1 MSRKKKLQKKIAVA
15 VSVVNLLNMGA
26 PLVLPYVNVAGRV
39 PAAGG
44 QIVQFADT
52 AQSVLYGTAHAANYT
67 IPPDST
73 VNVMNANDTMNVNNG
88 GTGTV
93 TTMSGG
99 VQNVHSGGTGMV
111 VTMSGGTQIVNNGGT
126 GTVTTMNGGEQIV
139 SSGGTGAVS
148 SLQSGGTQIVNYGG
162 MAISTT
168 IDNGGTQSVLS
179 GGTAT
184 DTTLKYKGKQIVS
197 SGGVASGGTFS
208 GVNTNTRGYQ
218 EVFEGGTV
226 VGAIFSAYGNQ
237 TVTGGMARDTTVTSG
252 GIQAITNKGVSLNA
266 AIMSGGTQSATE
278 GGILAGTQT
287 IEAGASASGGTLK
300 EIAVDG
306 KTFKGVQNVNSGG
319 TANNITVTGGGTQFV
334 LSGGTA
340 NGVTLDGGTLSMA
353 GGAIASGTVGGHGK
367 VVYDGG
373 SGQISLGGTN
383 NFSSF
388 TVSGGTLETQNGFHI
403 DSSGGITV
411 NSGGTL
417 IAGGA
422 VTVQTSGSSLTVSGG
437 GTLSAATISTENGG
451 EISMSGGVLQAAGDI
466 AIRHALTNAY
476 GNVSAGGTLTV
487 GGGATQPGSSEQLN
501 LSAGR
506 DIHISG
512 AATVTSLSAG
522 NNISAGGQAV
532 SATNISAGGAIAAG
546 SITAANVSA
555 GGNISASANISADS
569 ISAGGTISAGGNL
582 TAGTLALSAVPASGA
597 AVSAGGDVKVTNLN
611 VSGFNPPHKTS
622 GSLISA
628 GGTVSEMAVNGKSL
642 TADGTITTNT
652 KQVQLASGIDATFD
666 SLSVSLAA
674 DQKALTYDA
683 NNTYTNID
691 FTQVTWQKGAVL
703 FDGSST
709 DHNYSEVKALSTD
722 NFNVVYASPENVA
735 AGDSMTLLK
744 ANTTLQDMAEQTKTH
759 SYRYTPVAG
768 VTVDGNITGRLTNSK
783 GIVTYTP
790 FSNQATKLVF
800 GDVAWKDSGALMTR
814 PANITFAGAD
824 VDTSKIN
831 FTNVTSLEANQKM
844 ILVSGFGNTVGT
856 IIGTKYKVGTG
867 LEGEG
872 EASLTDSDL
881 IFTTKTGTNNLAAQE
896 QTHKTVMAM
905 EAGMALLAAGSE
917 HVGNA
922 MNGIGLAENA
932 GSDGISVAASLGGGA
947 FHYETGSH
955 VNSHTWNAVIAVGR
969 NNETK
974 KGRLEYG
981 IFGEYGKSS
990 YTLHSDAGRGDGDG
1004 HYAGGGL
1011 LVRWTNKHNVYT
1023 ETSLRL
1029 GRMNDTASDILH
1041 DAVGNGYGYD
1051 VHANYFGAHVGV
1063 GQVTNY
1069 RNGRRLEVYGKYFY
1083 TRRDGVN
1090 FDAGPD
1096 HYDLNSVAS
1105 SVLRIGA
1112 RYGTTVKKWNW
1123 YGGLAYE
1130 YEFDGKSV
1138 GTVTNGGVSAAIR
1151 SASVKG
1157 SSVRCELGLRMD
1169 ATKDNPWK
1177 ADIAIYGYGG
1187 KHRGFG
1193 GNVNVAY
1200 TF

>member
-52 AQSVLYGTAHAANYT
+52 AQSVLYGTAHAADYSV
-67 IPPDST
+67 PPDST
-73 VNVMNANDTMNVNNG
+73 VDVMNADDMMNVNSGGTGTVTTMSSGRQYVHSGGMGTVVTMSGGRQIINNG

-93 TTMSGG
+93 TTM
-99 VQNVHSGGTGMV
+99 T
-111 VTMSGGTQIVNNGGT
+111 
-126 GTVTTMNGGEQIV
+126 GGEQIV
-139 SSGGTGAVS
+139 SSGGTGTVS
-148 SLQSGGTQIVNYGG
+148 SLQNGGRQIVYNGG

-184 DTTLKYKGKQIVS
+184 DTTLKIKGKQIVS

-208 GVNTNTRGYQ
+208 GMNTNTRGYQ

-266 AIMSGGTQSATE
+266 TIMSGGTQSATE

-287 IEAGASASGGTLK
+287 IEAGATASGGTLK
-300 EIAVDG
+300 EISVEG
-306 KTFKGVQNVNSGG
+306 QTFKGVQNVNSGG

-334 LSGGTA
+334 LNGGTA

-353 GGAIASGTVGGHGK
+353 GGAIASGTAGGHGR

-403 DSSGGITV
+403 NSSGGITV

-437 GTLSAATISTENGG
+437 GTFSATNISAENGG
-451 EISMSGGVLQAAGDI
+451 EVSMSGGVLQAAGDI
-466 AIRHALTNAY
+466 TVRHALTNAY
-476 GNVSAGGTLTV
+476 GDICAGGTLTV
-487 GGGATQPGSSEQLN
+487 GAGATQPGSGEQLN

-522 NNISAGGQAV
+522 VNISAGGQAV
-532 SATNISAGGAIAAG
+532 SATNISAGGAIAAE

-555 GGNISASANISADS
+555 GGNISASANIRADS

-582 TAGTLALSAVPASGA
+582 ETGTLALSAVPASGA
-597 AVSAGGDVKVTNLN
+597 AASAAGDVKITNLN
-611 VSGFNPPHKTS
+611 VSSFNPAQNTN

-642 TADGTITTNT
+642 TAGGTIDTNV
-652 KQVQLASGIDATFD
+652 KQAQLASGIDATFN
-666 SLSVSLAA
+666 SLTVSLAA
-674 DQKALTYDA
+674 DQKSLTYDA
-683 NNTYTNID
+683 HNSYTSIN
-691 FTQVTWQKGAVL
+691 FSKVTWQKGAVL
-703 FDGSST
+703 ADCSSADNNFAGVTALGTDKFD
-709 DHNYSEVKALSTD
+709 
-722 NFNVVYASPENVA
+722 VVYASPESVA
-735 AGDSMTLLK
+735 AGDAMTLLK
-744 ANTTLQDMAEQTKTH
+744 ANKTLADMAGQTKTTG
-759 SYRYTPVAG
+759 YKYAPVPG
-768 VTVDGNITGRLTNSK
+768 VQVNAYITGNLAAK
-783 GIVTYTP
+783 GGAVTYKAEE
-790 FSNQATKLVF
+790 NRAGRLVF
-800 GDVAWKDSGALMTR
+800 GNVDWKDNGALMTR

-824 VDTSKIN
+824 VDTAKIHFKN
-831 FTNVTSLEANQKM
+831 IKSLEADKKM
-844 ILVSGFGNTVGT
+844 TLVSGFGNSVGT
-856 IIGTKYKVGTG
+856 ITGNKYTVGTG

-872 EASLTDSDL
+872 AASLKGGDL
-881 IFTTKTGTNNLAAQE
+881 IFTAKTGTGNMKPQE
-896 QTHKTVMAM
+896 QTHKTLMAV
-905 EAGMALLAAGSE
+905 EAGMAMLAAGSE
-917 HVGNA
+917 HVGSV
-922 MNGIGLAENA
+922 MNGLGLTDNA
-932 GSDGISVAASLGGGA
+932 GSDGTSVAASVGGGA
-947 FHYETGSH
+947 SRYETGSH
-955 VNSHTWNAVIAVGR
+955 VKSRTWNAVAAVGA
-969 NNETK
+969 K
-974 KGRLEYG
+974 KELEKGAFQYG
-981 IFGEYGKSS
+981 LFGEYGKGN
-990 YTLHSDAGRGDGDG
+990 YTLHSDAGRGDGDA

-1011 LVRWTNKHNVYT
+1011 LAKWTNRHNVYA
-1023 ETSLRL
+1023 EASFRL
-1029 GRMNDTASDILH
+1029 GRMSDTASDILH
-1041 DAVGNGYGYD
+1041 DAAGNGYGYN
-1051 VHANYFGAHVGV
+1051 VHANYYGAHVGV
-1063 GQVTNY
+1063 GKVYNY
-1069 RNGRRLEVYGKYFY
+1069 GNGRSLDLYGKYFY
-1083 TRRDGVN
+1083 TRREGVN
-1090 FDAGPD
+1090 YTAGGSAYSLD
-1096 HYDLNSVAS
+1096 SVSS
-1105 SVLRIGA
+1105 SVLRVGA
-1112 RYGTTVKKWNW
+1112 RYGAADRKWNW
-1123 YGGLAYE
+1123 YGGLAFD
-1130 YEFDGKSV
+1130 YEFDGKAAGKV
-1138 GTVTNGGVSAAIR
+1138 DGTAIR

-1193 GNVNVAY
+1193 GNVTVAY